1 MEPGSPADDAGLKE
15 GDHIVEVNGASV
27 EESSHAQVV
36 TRIKAQ
42 PNTVNLLVADPECEK
57 YYKRKSIMVK
67 SDMLNIKRIEAR
79 NKLAESEPVHE
90 EIEIDE
96 ATMVAAAVHVEPH
109 VMKGKTENNNNYLNV
124 EMYPTNNQAF
134 DQIYTPKIS
143 KFKTIKRVI
152 MLFSRNLPTRCQ
164 MTSLWAFISWPCWYG
179 P

>member
-1 MEPGSPADDAGLKE
+1 M
-15 GDHIVEVNGASV
+15 NGASV

-109 VMKGKTENNNNYLNV
+109 VMKGKTENSYYFHV
-124 EMYPTNNQAF
+124 EKTPTNKQAIY
-134 DQIYTPKIS
+134 QIYTPKIS
-143 KFKTIKRVI
+143 KFKTIKRAI
-152 MLFSRNLPTRCQ
+152 MLFNRNLPTHC
-164 MTSLWAFISWPCWYG
+164 
-179 P
+179 